1 MVSANS
7 PVNVADRRATG
18 MLGRRAQQIVQQPLD
33 GPEVRS
39 ALEALASCYNV
50 PSDSTGADSDLNGL
64 ARHRDVRGDMQT
76 RGSQMDAEFVQALGA
91 VEEAFA
97 GLERSVD
104 ELDGQCS
111 ALRTQVN
118 AALRTTAA
126 AAEQAGAL
134 AEERRELSTR
144 LSLAT
149 DFLTRFSLADSDA
162 ERLSGSSVDSAYFA
176 ALDRVAATRA
186 ECQKLLGV
194 GTQTAAH
201 ELMRELSAQED
212 TAYAALLRW
221 VMAKARDLANDAT
234 PVEPQLRHALRRLH
248 AHPALLDAAAAE
260 IARARREAVGSSF
273 VAALVRGGVGGTPRP
288 IDAHAGDAPR
298 YVGDML
304 AWAHQACAEEG
315 ELLDAL
321 QGSPIQGPPPI
332 QDKASPER
340 ADREL
345 LAVALEAVARPLE
358 LRVSQAVA
366 ETRAPAVLFRIDSLL
381 AFYATLFAAVR
392 LPADSVFMATI
403 HGLCSL
409 AHARLLSALD
419 ALLMDAVAAAFDH
432 VPPTLDAPPP
442 LAALLAVVDDI
453 LRLHEDSLDQLSE
466 PQSAV
471 GSTSVADH
479 IARMLDRLH
488 TEAHAAAADDAAL
501 RPYERTIFE
510 LNVLAPLLD
519 HAVPFASLTRWHS
532 AQESSHAHLAESLCQ
547 QLAQVVKEKSHLPF
561 DDAELQMDALPESL
575 ARFNHCL
582 KSASDLDV
590 ARLVARLADHSL
602 ARSIAHQVTQVFV
615 DEYAQLHAR
624 ISSLGE
630 SISPAM
636 ASLLLAPETVAT
648 LL

>member
-7 PVNVADRRATG
+7 VVVAVADKRAPG

-39 ALEALASCYNV
+39 ALEALASCYNA
-50 PSDSTGADSDLNGL
+50 PSDSTGVDSDLNGL
-64 ARHRDVRGDMQT
+64 ARHRDVRGDMQA
-76 RGSQMDAEFVQALGA
+76 RGSQMDAEFVLALGA
-91 VEEAFA
+91 VEAAFA

-118 AALRTTAA
+118 SALRTTAA

-134 AEERRELSTR
+134 ADERRELSTR
-144 LSLAT
+144 LSLAS
-149 DFLTRFSLADSDA
+149 DFLSRFSLAESDA
-162 ERLSGSSVDSAYFA
+162 ERLSGSVVDSAYFA

-212 TAYAALLRW
+212 AAYAALLRW
-221 VMAKARDLANDAT
+221 VMAKARDLASDSA

-260 IARARREAVGSSF
+260 IARARREAVGRSF
-273 VAALVRGGVGGTPRP
+273 VAALVRGGAGGTPRP

-321 QGSPIQGPPPI
+321 QGPPVQGLPVPG
-332 QDKASPER
+332 Q
-340 ADREL
+340 ADRGL

-358 LRVSQAVA
+358 LRVAQAVA

-381 AFYATLFAAVR
+381 SFYATLFAAVR
-392 LPADSVFMATI
+392 LPADSAFMATV
-403 HGLCSL
+403 HGLCSS

-419 ALLMDAVAAAFDH
+419 ALLLDAVAAAFDR

-453 LRLHEDSLDQLSE
+453 LRLHEDSIDQLLE

-471 GSTSVADH
+471 GGAPVADH
-479 IARMLDRLH
+479 IARMLDRLR
-488 TEAHAAAADDAAL
+488 TEAHAAAADDTAL
-501 RPYERTIFE
+501 RAYERTIFE

-519 HAVPFASLTRWHS
+519 HAVPFASLACWHS
-532 AQESSHAHLAESLCQ
+532 AQEASHTHLVDTLCR
-547 QLAQVVKEKSHLPF
+547 QLVQLVKEKSHLPF
-561 DDAELQMDALPESL
+561 EDAEIQADTLGDCL

-590 ARLVARLADHSL
+590 ARLVARLADHAL
-602 ARSIAHQVTQVFV
+602 ARTIAHRVTQMFV
-615 DEYAQLHAR
+615 EEYAQLYAR
-624 ISSLGE
+624 ISSLDE
-630 SISPAM
+630 SKSHAVT
-636 ASLLLAPETVAT
+636 ALLLMPDTVAT

>member
-1 MVSANS
+1 MVSAS
-7 PVNVADRRATG
+7 SVIVADKRAPG

-39 ALEALASCYNV
+39 ALEALASCYNA
-50 PSDSTGADSDLNGL
+50 PSDSTGVDSDLNGL
-64 ARHRDVRGDMQT
+64 ARHRDVRGDMQA

-91 VEEAFA
+91 VEAAFA

-134 AEERRELSTR
+134 ADERRELSTR
-144 LSLAT
+144 LSLAS
-149 DFLTRFSLADSDA
+149 DFLSRFSLADADS
-162 ERLSGSSVDSAYFA
+162 ERLSGSVVDSAYFA
-176 ALDRVAATRA
+176 ALDRVAVTRA

-194 GTQTAAH
+194 GSQTAAH

-212 TAYAALLRW
+212 AAYAALLRW
-221 VMAKARDLANDAT
+221 VMAKARDLASDSA

-260 IARARREAVGSSF
+260 IARARREAVGRSF

-321 QGSPIQGPPPI
+321 QGPPVQG
-332 QDKASPER
+332 Q
-340 ADREL
+340 ADRGL

-358 LRVSQAVA
+358 LRVAQAVA

-381 AFYATLFAAVR
+381 SFYATLFAAVR
-392 LPADSVFMATI
+392 LPADSAFMATV
-403 HGLCSL
+403 HGLCSS

-419 ALLMDAVAAAFDH
+419 ALLLDAIAAAFDR

-453 LRLHEDSLDQLSE
+453 LRLHEDSIDQLSE
-466 PQSAV
+466 PQHTV
-471 GSTSVADH
+471 GGAPVADH
-479 IARMLDRLH
+479 IARMLDRLR
-488 TEAHAAAADDAAL
+488 TEAHAAAADDTAL
-501 RPYERTIFE
+501 RAYECTIFE

-519 HAVPFASLTRWHS
+519 HAVPFASLACWHS
-532 AQESSHAHLAESLCQ
+532 AQEASHTHLADTLCR
-547 QLAQVVKEKSHLPF
+547 QLVQLVKEKSHLPF
-561 DDAELQMDALPESL
+561 EDAEIQADDLPDCL

-590 ARLVARLADHSL
+590 ARLVARLADHGL
-602 ARSIAHQVTQVFV
+602 ARSIAHRVTQMFV
-615 DEYAQLHAR
+615 EEYAQLYAR
-624 ISSLGE
+624 INLLGE
-630 SISPAM
+630 SLPPAVT
-636 ASLLLAPETVAT
+636 ALLLAPETVAT